1 MSRNEGTETE
11 RKNTNL
17 ETETEMSS
25 DRNTAGM
32 KELEEG
38 TER

>member
-1 MSRNEGTETE
+1 MMSSNERTETE

-25 DRNTAGM
+25 DEATQLG
-32 KELEEG
+32 
-38 TER
+38 